1 MKKELIVP
9 PRGMRDQL
17 PAEVELRDWVVGR
30 ILDTYRQ
37 FGFRHVETPS
47 LEHIGLL
54 TGSQA
59 GENEKL
65 IFKVLK
71 RGEAGEAFTSAVSLD
86 ELVDL
91 GLRFDLTVPLTRYYA
106 NNRAKLPRI
115 FKAIQIGNVWRAE
128 RPQRGRFRQFTQC
141 DIDVIGVESEMAEAE
156 LVVATAAA
164 LTAIGLEGFT
174 VRINDRRL
182 LSVIAQVCGF
192 PEQSHGAMFITLDKL
207 DKIGREGVTAELAVH
222 GHPAEAVAA
231 LGRLI
236 ESLPAPSSD
245 IAALS
250 AALKLGPNAEPIVT
264 GLGRIVTA
272 VSAVAR
278 DDYKLACDPT
288 LVRGMGY
295 YTGPVFEIAF
305 PDLPFS
311 IAGGGRYD
319 KMIGRMIGEE
329 VPACGFSIGFER
341 IITVLQERKAAA
353 GAPVKRLALI
363 VDPAVALDAALA
375 KSAELRA
382 AGYAASLLPRDKKLG
397 RQLQALAAD
406 GYEAFVVL
414 KPDGG
419 GAIERVEP
427 VAAAG

>member
-17 PAEVELRDWVVGR
+17 PAEVELRDWVVAR

-71 RGEAGEAFTSAVSLD
+71 RGEAGEAVTSAVSLD

-141 DIDVIGVESEMAEAE
+141 DIDVIGVESELAEAE
-156 LVVATAAA
+156 LIVATAAA
-164 LTAIGLEGFT
+164 LMAIDLKGFT
-174 VRINDRRL
+174 IRINDRGLLASMARL
-182 LSVIAQVCGF
+182 HGF
-192 PEQSHGAMFITLDKL
+192 PEEQHDAMFIVLDKF
-207 DKIGREGVTAELAVH
+207 DKIGREGVAAELSAHGYSPDRVDAVFLMIDRLQELMADEETSSDPSPQ
-222 GHPAEAVAA
+222 GEPRTLFRRLRQIRDAVNAVAN
-231 LGRLI
+231 G
-236 ESLPAPSSD
+236 EYCV
-245 IAALS
+245 
-250 AALKLGPNAEPIVT
+250 E
-264 GLGRIVTA
+264 
-272 VSAVAR
+272 
-278 DDYKLACDPT
+278 YDPK

-295 YTGPVFEIAF
+295 YTGPVFEIGHK
-305 PDLPFS
+305 DVPFS

-427 VAAAG
+427 IAAAG